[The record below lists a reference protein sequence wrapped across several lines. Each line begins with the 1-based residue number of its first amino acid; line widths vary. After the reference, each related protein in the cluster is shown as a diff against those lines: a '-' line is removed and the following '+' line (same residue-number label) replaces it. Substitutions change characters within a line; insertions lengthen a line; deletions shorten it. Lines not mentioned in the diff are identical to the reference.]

1 MTASTSD
8 WTPSPRELQRQALR
22 RALARR
28 RRLLALV
35 ITVVALAVLV
45 LVTITSPGWDRFQ
58 QTFLSWHHAK
68 AAFPDVA
75 KGFWTNIK
83 MFVIAEPIILAIGVL
98 VAVTRN
104 SVTPWL
110 TPARLLAVAYT
121 DVFRGL
127 PTLLVVFVACL
138 GIPALN
144 LTGVPTSLTVL
155 GTVALVLC
163 YGAYVAE
170 VIRSGIDSI
179 HPSQIASAEALALSR
194 GQTTRYV
201 VLPQAIRRVGPPLLN
216 DFVSLQKDTSLVA
229 SVGVAETLLA
239 ASDYGNYNFNYTPL
253 LVSGLFFLALTI
265 PLARL
270 TDWLGHRALVRERGR

>member
-1 MTASTSD
+1 MSPADTD
-8 WTPSPRELQRQALR
+8 WSPSPRELQRRAVR
-22 RALARR
+22 SALARR
-28 RRLLALV
+28 RRLLASV
-35 ITVVALAVLV
+35 ITVAVLALLV
-45 LVTITSPGWDRFQ
+45 LLMISSPGWDRVKE
-58 QTFLSWHHAK
+58 TFLSWHHAK
-68 AAFPDVA
+68 AAFPEVA
-75 KGFWTNIK
+75 EGFVTNIK
-83 MFVIAEPIILAIGVL
+83 MFVIAEPIILVIGVL

-110 TPARLLAVAYT
+110 TPARLLAVVYT

-138 GIPALN
+138 GVPALN

-155 GTVALVLC
+155 GTFALILC

-179 HPSQIASAEALALSR
+179 HPSQVASAEALALSR
-194 GQTTRYV
+194 AQTTRYV

-239 ASDYGNYNFNYTPL
+239 ANDYGNYHFNFTPL
-253 LVSGLFFLALTI
+253 LVSGLLFLAMTI